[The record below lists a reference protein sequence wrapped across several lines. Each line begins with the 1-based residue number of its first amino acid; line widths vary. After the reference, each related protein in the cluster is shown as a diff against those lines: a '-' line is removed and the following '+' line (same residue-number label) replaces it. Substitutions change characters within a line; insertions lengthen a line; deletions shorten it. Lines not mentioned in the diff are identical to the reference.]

1 MTNIHPTLINKRD
14 KAGKGGIKNSIER
27 ALFY

>member
-14 KAGKGGIKNSIER
+14 EAGKRGIKNSTER
-27 ALFY
+27 ALFN